1 MADFEVKIATDARE
15 IEQAQRL
22 RFNVFN
28 LELHKGLASSYEH
41 GLDIGG
47 SKNWPRIATIAS
59 SAESEE
65 KIYFLRMAA
74 VTRTSRRRHFPV
86 NCFLMFSTNSFN
98 MASAFLRM
106 IGWPNSPIL
115 PKIFTS
121 VSTTNA
127 V

>member
-47 SKNWPRIATIAS
+47 AKKTGRGLLQSRPRPSQRERFIS
-59 SAESEE
+59 
-65 KIYFLRMAA
+65 
-74 VTRTSRRRHFPV
+74 
-86 NCFLMFSTNSFN
+86 
-98 MASAFLRM
+98 
-106 IGWPNSPIL
+106 
-115 PKIFTS
+115 
-121 VSTTNA
+121 
-127 V
+127 